1 MRREGVRIET
11 PYAVRA
17 VNRALDILE
26 VLESSPQGVSLAD
39 LAGTVGL
46 PKSSIFRYVN
56 TLEARGYA
64 ERDRGN
70 GHYRP
75 GRAFHSSLAGELVAL
90 TARARPLLEALR
102 NRFGE
107 TINLGVLDGRRVA
120 YLEIVESPKA
130 MRFAARRGDRDP
142 IHSTALGKAIASHL
156 SEGQVRQIIVSEGMA
171 QLTSRTI
178 TDLGAFLA
186 ELAVIRD
193 RGYALDNGENE
204 EDGRC
209 VAVSLPDGWLHA
221 AISLSAPAQRFSLSR
236 VETVVQAL
244 VEVAHELPRVRG
256 DDDA

>member
-1 MRREGVRIET
+1 MRRDATLVET
-11 PYAVRA
+11 QYAVRA

-39 LAGTVGL
+39 LASTVGL

-102 NRFGE
+102 DRFGE
-107 TINLGVLDGRRVA
+107 TMNLGVLDGRRVA

-142 IHSTALGKAIASHL
+142 IHSTALGKAIAAHL
-156 SEGQVRQIIVSEGMA
+156 SDGQVRQIISSEGMP

-178 TDLGAFLA
+178 TDLGEFLA
-186 ELAVIRD
+186 ELAVIRE

-209 VAVSLPDGWLHA
+209 VALSLPGGWLHA
-221 AISLSAPAQRFSLSR
+221 AVSLSAPAQRFSLNG
-236 VETVVQAL
+236 VETVVGAL
-244 VEVAHELPRVRG
+244 REVAAELARVRG
-256 DDDA
+256 DHDA